1 MPDKI
6 LSVKIKEALIAS
18 GHNRHDAHKL
28 LLTWAVR
35 DPALLLSMTK
45 PHLKAIAAGLVD
57 HHVRQWGEGGEGA
70 AEEDASPDK
79 ISRHTID
86 DIVASGGKRLP
97 TDKRRNSPV
106 PPPKST
112 ERQASTMRKLAAAF
126 TKKKK

>member
-1 MPDKI
+1 MPES
-6 LSVKIKEALIAS
+6 LVRTKIKEALMAA

-57 HHVRQWGEGGEGA
+57 HYVRQHAEGV
-70 AEEDASPDK
+70 EDDTNPEK
-79 ISRHTID
+79 LSRTTID
-86 DIVASGGKRLP
+86 DIVASGVRLP
-97 TDKRRNSPV
+97 TDKRRNVPI

-126 TKKKK
+126 TRKKK